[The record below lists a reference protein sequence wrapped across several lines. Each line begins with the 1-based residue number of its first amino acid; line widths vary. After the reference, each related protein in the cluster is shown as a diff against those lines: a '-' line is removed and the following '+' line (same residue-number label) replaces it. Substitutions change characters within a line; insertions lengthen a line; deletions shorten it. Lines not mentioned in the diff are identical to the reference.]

1 MYFFR
6 MSGICRTCSSKWS
19 GMEHSARPNRTV
31 CRVYHILRWCRRN
44 QNGGTDYLFF
54 YTLLIFLKLRN
65 TKEMRGFFRGEEGL
79 CKLWIQSPIVLY
91 INHFGANLIPGRTQ
105 ELRNVRFPFPPS
117 IQLINKKKLF
127 GLQHHCPL
135 MDLWVSNYF

>member
-1 MYFFR
+1 MAEPTIF
-6 MSGICRTCSSKWS
+6 
-19 GMEHSARPNRTV
+19 
-31 CRVYHILRWCRRN
+31 
-44 QNGGTDYLFF
+44 FF

-65 TKEMRGFFRGEEGL
+65 TKEMRGFFRGRRDFVYCEY
-79 CKLWIQSPIVLY
+79 S
-91 INHFGANLIPGRTQ
+91 HFGANLIPGRTQ